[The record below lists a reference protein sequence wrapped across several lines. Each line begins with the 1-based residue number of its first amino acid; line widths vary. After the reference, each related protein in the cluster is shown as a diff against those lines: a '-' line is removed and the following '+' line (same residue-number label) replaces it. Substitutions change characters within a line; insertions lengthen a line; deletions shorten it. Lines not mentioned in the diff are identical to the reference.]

1 MLLLFSTG
9 IADDHMF
16 RKDLLIRLTV
26 RVSVNFYQILSMFIL
41 LFLLF
46 LGPDVGSD

>member
-1 MLLLFSTG
+1 MLLLFSNG
-9 IADDHMF
+9 VADDYMF
-16 RKDLLIRLTV
+16 RKDLLNRLTV
-26 RVSVNFYQILSMFIL
+26 RVFVNFNQILSMFTL